1 MGYGLPL
8 CTVFV
13 LSYVDDLLLA
23 GASTEDGKIH
33 FLGRE
38 ILRSEPGGDL
48 KFGMDP
54 GYMQDVLE
62 EYKLEN
68 AKGLPT
74 PPCLRDLL
82 DKSLDEASLQVPL
95 TPEAAARYRRALGK
109 LSWLSATRGDLVYY
123 ISVLARGQSSPLEVH
138 ERAMRAV
145 LRYLKTVVHY
155 FQVFPRQRQSH
166 MLLRAYVDASWGSER
181 SVERRSIS
189 GGFLMLGKACIKSW
203 ARLQQSVALSSA
215 ESELYALV
223 ESSREALGARCAV
236 GHILGHEGEI
246 VPHIYCDSEAAVNI
260 SKMEGLRK
268 LRHIDIRACF
278 IQTEV
283 QAGAIKVFSV
293 KGTENPAD
301 IFRYGT
307 EYQKHL
313 DGLWTVHRKLWSV
326 VKTMCNLSDH
336 WAVEWPARC
345 DQQSLTDEAGWF
357 AFDDR

>member
-1 MGYGLPL
+1 MLRKEL
-8 CTVFV
+8 KLKVTA
-13 LSYVDDLLLA
+13 DLA
-23 GASTEDGKIH
+23 KDGKIH

-38 ILRSEPGGDL
+38 ILRSEPGRDL

-54 GYMQDVLE
+54 GYMHDVLE

-109 LSWLSATRGDLVYY
+109 LSWLSAVRGDLVCLWKSTNGPCGRFCV
-123 ISVLARGQSSPLEVH
+123 ISRLLWQSS
-138 ERAMRAV
+138 
-145 LRYLKTVVHY
+145 
-155 FQVFPRQRQSH
+155 

-189 GGFLMLGKACIKSW
+189 GGCLMLGKACIKSW

-223 ESSREALGARCAV
+223 EGSREALGARCAV

-260 SKMEGLRK
+260 SKMESLRK
-268 LRHIDIRACF
+268 LRHYRYPWLVSFRRKFRPEQSKCSLSRA
-278 IQTEV
+278 QKTPRT
-283 QAGAIKVFSV
+283 FSRR
-293 KGTENPAD
+293 
-301 IFRYGT
+301 I
-307 EYQKHL
+307 
-313 DGLWTVHRKLWSV
+313 SI
-326 VKTMCNLSDH
+326 
-336 WAVEWPARC
+336 
-345 DQQSLTDEAGWF
+345 
-357 AFDDR
+357 